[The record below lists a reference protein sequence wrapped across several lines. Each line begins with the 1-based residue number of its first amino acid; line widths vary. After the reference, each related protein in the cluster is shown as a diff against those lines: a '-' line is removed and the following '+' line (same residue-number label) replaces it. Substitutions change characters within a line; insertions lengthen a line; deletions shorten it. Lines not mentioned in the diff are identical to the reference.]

1 MRLESFTEIGEVFPL
16 KSKKRSQIKDFNYF
30 FNSNEGAPMVSNR
43 LENSAISFIRPAV
56 LICINKVIGT
66 FNLRL
71 FSALCK
77 PWKSL
82 IPLILPKCLKASQC
96 YVCKRRIFD
105 KNSLFVS
112 LYLNATIANRW
123 NTNMAMLGKSQAAA
137 RRIQTK
143 EMWSGSRVR

>member
-1 MRLESFTEIGEVFPL
+1 MNPLQRLELEKFFLWNRRKEVRL
-16 KSKKRSQIKDFNYF
+16 KTSIIFSTQMKVHLWLATDW
-30 FNSNEGAPMVSNR
+30 
-43 LENSAISFIRPAV
+43 ENSAISFIRPAV

-96 YVCKRRIFD
+96 CVCKRRIFD